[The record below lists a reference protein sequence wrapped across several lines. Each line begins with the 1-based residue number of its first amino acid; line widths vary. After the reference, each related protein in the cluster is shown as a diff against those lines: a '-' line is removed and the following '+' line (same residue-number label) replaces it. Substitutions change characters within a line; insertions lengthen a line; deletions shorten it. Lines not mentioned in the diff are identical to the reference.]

1 MQEVRSEL
9 ATVSFTLNGEPTTV
23 AAAPFATLADTL
35 RERLC
40 LPGTKVGC
48 EAGDCGACTIIVDGR
63 QACACLLST
72 ARAAG
77 SAVWTIEGDGPQ
89 GLTVRLRHAFLVHG
103 AAQCGIC
110 TPGMLMAATDLLARC
125 AAPSR
130 RQVEDAIGGV
140 LCRCT
145 GYLKIVEAILAV
157 AGRWPLPP
165 TATSSAI
172 GARLPRVD
180 GWPKVAGTDLF
191 GADAAP
197 ADALW
202 LRIVRSP
209 HDAARFRLGDL
220 AAVVAATP
228 GLVAILTHKD
238 VPGENAFGIF
248 PQLKDQPVLAPGF
261 VRFRGEAVLALVGE
275 RAALDRLSDAALPD
289 YLAADARHRGRC
301 RRLGTRRPGHSRHGR
316 RQRARAR

>member
-1 MQEVRSEL
+1 MIGRSK
-9 ATVSFTLNGEPTTV
+9 A
-23 AAAPFATLADTL
+23 
-35 RERLC
+35 
-40 LPGTKVGC
+40 
-48 EAGDCGACTIIVDGR
+48 
-63 QACACLLST
+63 T
-72 ARAAG
+72 ARK
-77 SAVWTIEGDGPQ
+77 
-89 GLTVRLRHAFLVHG
+89 GLTARLRHAFLAHG

-110 TPGMLMAATDLLARC
+110 TPGMLMAATDLIARC

-157 AGRWPLPP
+157 AGAGPSP
-165 TATSSAI
+165 AETSSAI

-209 HDAARFRLGDL
+209 HDAARFTLGDL
-220 AAVVAATP
+220 GAVIAATP
-228 GLVAILTHKD
+228 GSS
-238 VPGENAFGIF
+238 PF
-248 PQLKDQPVLAPGF
+248 
-261 VRFRGEAVLALVGE
+261 
-275 RAALDRLSDAALPD
+275 
-289 YLAADARHRGRC
+289 
-301 RRLGTRRPGHSRHGR
+301 
-316 RQRARAR
+316 

>member
-1 MQEVRSEL
+1 MQRACPEP
-9 ATVSFTLNGEPTTV
+9 AMISFTLNGEPTTV

-48 EAGDCGACTIIVDGR
+48 DAGDCGACTIIIDGR

-77 SAVWTIEGDGPQ
+77 SSVWTIEGDGPH
-89 GLTVRLRHAFLVHG
+89 GLTRRLCHAFMAHG

-110 TPGMLMAATDLLARC
+110 TPGMLMAATDLLGRC
-125 AAPSR
+125 ARPCR

-145 GYLKIVEAILAV
+145 GYLKIVEAILA
-157 AGRWPLPP
+157 AADGPPSPPP
-165 TATSSAI
+165 TATTSII

-180 GWPKVAGTDLF
+180 GWPKVAGTDRF
-191 GADAAP
+191 AADAAP

-209 HDAARFRLGDL
+209 HAAARFTLGDL
-220 AAVVAATP
+220 AAVIAATP
-228 GLVAILTHKD
+228 GLIAILTHKD
-238 VPGENAFGIF
+238 VPGENSFGIF
-248 PQLKDQPVLAPGF
+248 PQMKDQPVLAPGF

-275 RAALDRLSDAALPD
+275 RAAL
-289 YLAADARHRGRC
+289 
-301 RRLGTRRPGHSRHGR
+301 
-316 RQRARAR
+316 